1 MKYCCFLHEQ
11 LLMTNSVAHPLNTQ
25 HSTRP
30 FEKNF
35 PFLQTNQNNIAV
47 NGGKH
52 KNWDLDGGEDS
63 QLSLTDQ
70 LANVVGDMKVGR
82 VADELDML
90 VAKVAEEVTDTV
102 QTSVEMAGL
111 KCV

>member
-1 MKYCCFLHEQ
+1 MGARRNILWK
-11 LLMTNSVAHPLNTQ
+11 SPHPN
-25 HSTRP
+25 
-30 FEKNF
+30 
-35 PFLQTNQNNIAV
+35 
-47 NGGKH
+47 
-52 KNWDLDGGEDS
+52 GGEDS

-90 VAKVAEEVTDTV
+90 AAKVAVTV

-111 KCV
+111 KCVWVFMAVNILNCYI